1 VPDLDP
7 YFRTIEHVTTPIGLV
22 AFLAMV
28 GLRVFYVF
36 VKEGKGLDFAFR
48 LFQDKLGKQHF
59 DQLATMIVGRAF
71 WLMLVVTVLSFV
83 AWGYGLYL
91 NRPTASQ
98 ADFSLTVYVHSPG
111 DMMRWPL
118 VNEGEVVLRL
128 GPDTRRAP
136 IGNEGRAFFP
146 ALSGTFR
153 GQEVEVKVLPETFEL
168 TDGGHAMLTPPS
180 LSLAVRRKDFTFR
193 GHVQESGRKGEA
205 VKDARVEIAGAQE
218 SRRDKNL
225 QGVEAND
232 WRNRGQGAYAW
243 SQPGHAGLTGTRPGD
258 PDVLIRQIDRAAARR
273 YVAATPP

>member
-1 VPDLDP
+1 
-7 YFRTIEHVTTPIGLV
+7 
-22 AFLAMV
+22 MV

-205 VKDARVEIAGAQE
+205 VKDARVEIAGVVAMTDSFGTFE
-218 SRRDKNL
+218 
-225 QGVEAND
+225 
-232 WRNRGQGAYAW
+232 
-243 SQPGHAGLTGTRPGD
+243 LTVPGD
-258 PDVLIRQIDRAAARR
+258 RLAKDVDVAVTAKGYKPYRATI
-273 YVAATPP
+273 VPGSTPPEIPLQRSTP